1 MSDHISVLLV
11 DDHVLVRRGFRRLLE
26 DDPGLAVV
34 GEATSGE
41 EAVALAASL
50 APQVVVMDCAMPGM
64 NGIEA
69 MRQML
74 AAAPGV
80 AVLILSMHSESTLVR
95 QALDAGARGYILKS
109 ALDLDLAAAVRQVAD
124 GRQVIDP
131 SLAATGDAKKGQG
144 TRALSPRELEV
155 LQLICEGLSNREIG
169 VRLSVSVNTVAVHR
183 ANIMNALDVHK
194 TAELVVYAIQYGL
207 VQLR

>member
-1 MSDHISVLLV
+1 
-11 DDHVLVRRGFRRLLE
+11 
-26 DDPGLAVV
+26 
-34 GEATSGE
+34 
-41 EAVALAASL
+41 
-50 APQVVVMDCAMPGM
+50 M

-74 AAAPGV
+74 AASPGL
-80 AVLILSMHSESTLVR
+80 AVLILSMHSENTLVR

-109 ALDLDLAAAVRQVAD
+109 AIDLDLAAAVREVAD
-124 GRQVIDP
+124 GGQVIDR
-131 SLAATGDAKKGQG
+131 SLATPGDAKRGPH